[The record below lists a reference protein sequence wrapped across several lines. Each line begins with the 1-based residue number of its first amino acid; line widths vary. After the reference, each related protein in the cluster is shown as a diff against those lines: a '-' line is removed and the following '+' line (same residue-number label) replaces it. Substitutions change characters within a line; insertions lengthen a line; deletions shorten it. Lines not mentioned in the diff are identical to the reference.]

1 MALAKILSRGQ
12 VTLPQDVRQEANIRP
27 GDTVNVYVVGPGQL
41 KVEVVPRLDPTEFF
55 EAYRIDLSV
64 DLDALRREW
73 ETEAADQVVGEL
85 K

>member
-1 MALAKILSRGQ
+1 MALAKVLSRGQ

-41 KVEVVPRLDPTEFF
+41 KVEVVPRMEPSEFF
-55 EAYRIDLSV
+55 EAYRIDVPV

-73 ETEAADQVVGEL
+73 EAEAATQIVQDL
-85 K
+85 T